1 MTSTG
6 SGSKTDALIV
16 FVTGIGQSFSY
27 LFDRAYLASGAF
39 SAGTLQDYENYAP
52 LIEAGKELDSWNIF
66 AFRAKEGLGT
76 RTGRRALFKTAAA
89 LFGSA
94 VMRRNLLREK
104 TARQL
109 VGAFFSLNKL
119 DAKGDADPRV
129 VTPRYPGPFS
139 SYPGTVDENGV
150 LRSRAKA
157 RFYRSVPCEAI
168 ARKALGETFE
178 DYLYCFNYRPCS
190 LTSRNVEELR
200 AFIETA
206 LQNNRVGASE
216 VVLVPMSMGASVV
229 SAYLAKY
236 PDPAENRVKRVVS
249 VVGCWQG
256 SGVMTDLL
264 DRAFT
269 GSPKELL
276 KKGLLAEAFGRK
288 TEQRLRPVLRL
299 FSDKALS
306 GLFDTLLGAIVKEII
321 LPAPSLLALA
331 PPETCERFLPLVPE
345 GVREEAKSYI
355 AAQKSVPSRLLSLKA
370 AGVSFSFVCGY
381 GLSYGAGSPTCA
393 ALGLLRHAKDVNSDE
408 LIDISSTAP
417 GVASVPAGQ
426 AFSGIDRLLS
436 PDGSLDLSTAPFA
449 DSSWFFLRQ
458 KHELEDNNTALAL
471 ALSLALGQIERVS
484 DCADPGKK
492 PFYPQFNGARDLKSF
507 YRTDL
512 PRLNAFLSSG
522 GTLTNAQQALVDETL
537 AMTERTANDEEKDKA
552 LLTRFSE
559 MTRTLDA
566 GA

>member
-76 RTGRRALFKTAAA
+76 RTGRRALVKTAAA

-139 SYPGTVDENGV
+139 SYPGAADENGV

-190 LTSRNVEELR
+190 LTSPISYPPAPYISLSSSPYRIPIQPEPGQTKRISSSSL
-200 AFIETA
+200 AFI
-206 LQNNRVGASE
+206 
-216 VVLVPMSMGASVV
+216 
-229 SAYLAKY
+229 
-236 PDPAENRVKRVVS
+236 
-249 VVGCWQG
+249 
-256 SGVMTDLL
+256 
-264 DRAFT
+264 
-269 GSPKELL
+269 
-276 KKGLLAEAFGRK
+276 
-288 TEQRLRPVLRL
+288 
-299 FSDKALS
+299 
-306 GLFDTLLGAIVKEII
+306 
-321 LPAPSLLALA
+321 
-331 PPETCERFLPLVPE
+331 FLPS
-345 GVREEAKSYI
+345 R
-355 AAQKSVPSRLLSLKA
+355 PSSMRTGTPFTHSPLPP
-370 AGVSFSFVCGY
+370 
-381 GLSYGAGSPTCA
+381 GA
-393 ALGLLRHAKDVNSDE
+393 
-408 LIDISSTAP
+408 
-417 GVASVPAGQ
+417 
-426 AFSGIDRLLS
+426 
-436 PDGSLDLSTAPFA
+436 
-449 DSSWFFLRQ
+449 
-458 KHELEDNNTALAL
+458 
-471 ALSLALGQIERVS
+471 
-484 DCADPGKK
+484 
-492 PFYPQFNGARDLKSF
+492 
-507 YRTDL
+507 
-512 PRLNAFLSSG
+512 
-522 GTLTNAQQALVDETL
+522 
-537 AMTERTANDEEKDKA
+537 
-552 LLTRFSE
+552 
-559 MTRTLDA
+559 
-566 GA
+566 